1 MPRKLSTALAICLAL
16 IGTTFAKAQATD
28 VQKENTNPGDGF
40 GFIGKRIG
48 EKFKLFIYSPFPKAK
63 ENLYEDLVKR
73 RLAELKYVIEKPD
86 MANFEKAT
94 IRYSTTVG
102 TWAEYIQKKK
112 LNDQKQSA
120 VETLS
125 SHLGVVEKLMTKYD
139 PTTAEWRFVKHDFD
153 FLNIYIS
160 KLAQ

>member
-1 MPRKLSTALAICLAL
+1 MPRKLSTALAICLVL

-40 GFIGKRIG
+40 GFIGKR
-48 EKFKLFIYSPFPKAK
+48 
-63 ENLYEDLVKR
+63 
-73 RLAELKYVIEKPD
+73 
-86 MANFEKAT
+86 NFEKAT